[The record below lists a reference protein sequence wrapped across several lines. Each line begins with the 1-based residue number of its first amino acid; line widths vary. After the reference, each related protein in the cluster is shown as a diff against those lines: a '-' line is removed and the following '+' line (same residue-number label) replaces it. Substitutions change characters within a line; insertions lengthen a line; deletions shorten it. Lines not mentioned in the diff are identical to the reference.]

1 MGQNHARVLFNIDSV
16 HLAAVVD
23 ADKNQ
28 AERIAKK
35 YNARWYTTY
44 QELFEKEQLDAVT
57 IAVPTKYHKTCTIA
71 ALERKIPV
79 LLEKPIAATIEEA
92 QEIIALA
99 RANNVPLMI
108 GHIERF
114 NPAVIELKKRL
125 DSGELGEI
133 YKIEV
138 QRIGPFPE
146 RIADVGVTIDL
157 SVHDIDIIHYVMNA
171 PIERIYAETQQRLH
185 ISHEDSL
192 IALITYQNGVLGVI
206 NVNYL
211 SPTKTRQLSIFGK
224 KGMFRV
230 NYLTQELSFYE
241 NKSFALNDW
250 SSVSE
255 GDVRM
260 INIQKKEPLQLEIEH
275 FVRHFNDPSMLVSG
289 EDGLHALQIAHSI
302 LQSARM
308 KQVIHHG

>member
-302 LQSARM
+302 LQSART

>member
-92 QEIIALA
+92 HEIIACA
-99 RANNVPLMI
+99 KKNNVPLMI

-302 LQSARM
+302 LQSART